1 MSSPAGAPWLYQSLP
16 PSTRPL
22 QLAASDKPLYLNAA
36 SLKSLFQM
44 DSPGFQMAKH
54 PFLQPTA
61 DLRRKRLQHVAE
73 LTLPRHKTNQA
84 DDKSSLVR
92 KKPSK
97 KRARPTKARPLAA
110 PLVLDERASID
121 DAQRTAQAAQM
132 GLTLDEF
139 NALEAQFG
147 GHALNQN
154 EMAERYRAVFDEY
167 DTDKS
172 GSISPDELRTL
183 LKAMGE
189 ADLDD
194 AEIND
199 IIRQADADNNGSIEF
214 DEFINMMKARKRLL
228 AVAQHVGAMA
238 SASKSTM
245 SRVADAGLPPLKV
258 APQRSKRHL
267 QQFNRFMARPT
278 PSCLQAAAPTDVA
291 ALRRELA
298 LSEYGLKT
306 LDMKVREDVQWVQ
319 ANCPV
324 TSLKAQLFCQ
334 KWGAEKM
341 NKFFSRI
348 LLNFQARAFY
358 KWIDYLTFMAAK
370 LKADKYLKVKAGA
383 RLHTLMHAWKHK
395 SLVRAW
401 FAWTQDA
408 MDQARNERNASA
420 IEIQKRARGMLIR
433 VARLHHLQDV
443 GAIAFQRIVRGHLC
457 RCAVRRLRRHRL
469 EVQSASLLQKC
480 YRGFAGRRLG
490 RQLFRVQAMHHGA
503 IVIQTAF
510 RTYQQRLFA
519 REVLFVKRQHRAA
532 VVLQCA
538 ARRKAAYL
546 EVGRRRLVHR
556 KAKATRDL
564 QRCVRGWL
572 GRLRVRGIRRRQSAA
587 IQIQRFFRGHRAR
600 VRVTRMRREKAAKRL
615 TAKRDRAAL
624 RLQAFWRG
632 ATGRYAYHLRLRATR
647 EQEQQLAAMRNASA
661 IRIQSLYRG
670 FRGRRYCNALDAER
684 TLRRRQQLQHRSAL
698 KIQRRWRGHTAR
710 RDVHLRRQAKAALE
724 KEERLAAVK
733 LQCLARSKHARNQA
747 RKLRRERK
755 RQMLLRQ
762 EREEAAVSIQAA
774 LRGHWGRQRAAKK
787 KALFE
792 AKAQAALAK
801 LVHDAKEN
809 AAVRI
814 QCCMRGYL
822 SREKYRARLR
832 EHRIKV
838 AALNAAQERANAA
851 IRIQCFL
858 RKRKAVRMLA
868 LRRAEFQKRIAMLA
882 TEKASDEIAR
892 LRQEQEVELA
902 QMKLQMLLEKGAI
915 EAEAARLRA
924 EVEQQRL
931 VQLAALKVDE
941 AALANEKLATMLE
954 PSHTSAAL
962 TQLQD
967 ARELEAK
974 REALEHERQQLA
986 SVEEKRRRA
995 ADEAATQR
1003 EEETRLRVSQNLLQL
1018 DTTKS
1023 LELARKQDEQLQAAK
1038 AVTAEAANRVARERA
1053 ALQIQAFV
1061 RASLSRKRL
1070 KRIQEDQKR
1079 QLEAIKDVQERA
1091 LLKARL
1097 EKEEVKRRLLEAL
1110 EDEARVREQEE
1121 RELALVLEQKKIR
1134 EQQRLAERKAK
1145 DVAARRIQ
1153 AAGKGYVARRQVRSM
1168 QAKIEAERKR
1178 RDAQAA
1184 QEAATAAAE
1193 EAAAAARAE
1202 ALASTTSDD
1211 EWVEYWDENAQASYY
1226 FNIRTQEASWTK
1238 PGNTNPADVAAQ
1250 LLSYSNAISTQDY
1263 TTENVGGYYSAATNE
1278 YGFYD
1283 EAGVYHYYDDG
1294 AAASGGDGWAQY
1306 VDEASGAA
1314 YYYNHYTGERYWA

>member
-16 PSTRPL
+16 SSTRPL
-22 QLAASDKPLYLNAA
+22 QLPASDKPLYLNAA

-61 DLRRKRLQHVAE
+61 DLRRKRLQHVAA

-84 DDKSSLVR
+84 DDKSSHVVR

-97 KRARPTKARPLAA
+97 KRARPTKTRPLIA
-110 PLVLDERASID
+110 PPALDERASID
-121 DAQRTAQAAQM
+121 DAQRAAQAAQM

-147 GHALNQN
+147 GQALNQN
-154 EMAERYRAVFDEY
+154 EMVERYRAVFDEY

-194 AEIND
+194 GEIND

-214 DEFINMMKARKRLL
+214 EEFINMMKARKRLL

-238 SASKSTM
+238 SASKSKL
-245 SRVADAGLPPLKV
+245 SLVADAGLPPLKV

-278 PSCLQAAAPTDVA
+278 PSCLQAGAPTDVA

-401 FAWTQDA
+401 FAWTQEA
-408 MDQARNERNASA
+408 IDQARNERNASA
-420 IEIQKRARGMLIR
+420 IEIQKRARGLLVR
-433 VARLHHLQDV
+433 VARLHHRQDV
-443 GAIAFQRIVRGHLC
+443 GAVAFQRIVRGHLG
-457 RCAVRRLRRHRL
+457 RCAVRRLRQHRL
-469 EVQSASLLQKC
+469 EVASASLLQKC

-490 RQLFRVQAMHHGA
+490 RQLFRVQAMNRAA

-519 REVLFVKRQHRAA
+519 REVLYVKRQHRAA
-532 VVLQCA
+532 VILQCA

-546 EVGRRRLVHR
+546 EIARRRLVRR

-572 GRLRVRGIRRRQSAA
+572 GRLRVRGIRRRHSAA
-587 IQIQRFFRGHRAR
+587 TQIQRLFRGHRAR
-600 VRVTRMRREKAAKRL
+600 VRVTRLRCEKAAKRL
-615 TAKRDRAAL
+615 AVKRDRAAL
-624 RLQAFWRG
+624 RIQAFWRG
-632 ATGRYAYHLRLRATR
+632 ATGKYAYHLRLRATR
-647 EQEQQLAAMRNASA
+647 EQEQRLAATRRASA
-661 IRIQSLYRG
+661 IRVQSLYRG
-670 FRGRRYCNALDAER
+670 VRGRRYCNALDAER

-698 KIQRRWRGHTAR
+698 QIQRRWRGHTAT
-710 RDVHLRRQAKAALE
+710 RDVHLRRQAKAALD
-724 KEERLAAVK
+724 KEEHFAAIK
-733 LQCLARSKHARNQA
+733 IQCLARSKQARNHA

-792 AKAQAALAK
+792 ANAQAALAK
-801 LVHDAKEN
+801 LVRDAQET

-822 SREKYRARLR
+822 SRERYRVRLR

-882 TEKASDEIAR
+882 SEKAGDEIAR

-931 VQLAALKVDE
+931 VQLATLKIDE
-941 AALANEKLATMLE
+941 ATLASDKLAAMLE
-954 PSHTSAAL
+954 PSHTSAA
-962 TQLQD
+962 LQD

-974 REALEHERQQLA
+974 REALDRERQQLA
-986 SVEEKRRRA
+986 SMEEKRRRA
-995 ADEAATQR
+995 ADEDAKQR
-1003 EEETRLRVSQNLLQL
+1003 DEDARLRVSQNLLQL
-1018 DTTKS
+1018 DTAKS

-1038 AVTAEAANRVARERA
+1038 ALTAEAANRVAKERA

-1097 EKEEVKRRLLEAL
+1097 EKEEVKRRLVEAL

-1134 EQQRLAERKAK
+1134 EQQRVAERKAK

-1153 AAGKGYVARRQVRSM
+1153 AAGKGYIARRQVQSM

-1178 RDAQAA
+1178 REAQAA
-1184 QEAATAAAE
+1184 KEAAAE
-1193 EAAAAARAE
+1193 EAAAKAKADAV
-1202 ALASTTSDD
+1202 ATSTSDD

-1238 PGNTNPADVAAQ
+1238 PGYTNPADVAAQ

-1263 TTENVGGYYSAATNE
+1263 TTENVGGYYSATTNE

-1294 AAASGGDGWAQY
+1294 AAASGSDGWAQY